1 MPPALSSAKPSTS
14 TEASTCH
21 DPRTV
26 ARDARRRFQI
36 AGVVVTNADVEPG
49 KTIARTLAD
58 AGMTVSLQLMP
69 GVDALVNS
77 YRLEPNAAGAV
88 EDLELDHFMR
98 GVSTNLTDTFF
109 ASQAAAAQMVLEGR
123 RGCIVNV
130 TSVAGVV
137 GLPGQ
142 S

>member
-36 AGVVVTNADVEPG
+36 AGVVVTNADAEPG

-58 AGMTVSLQLMP
+58 AGMTVSLQWRP
-69 GVDALVNS
+69 GVDALVSS
-77 YRLEPNAAGAV
+77 YRLERTAAPPV
-88 EDLELDHFMR
+88 EARELDQFR
-98 GVSTNLTDTFF
+98 RDVSTNLHKQLF
-109 ASQAAAAQMVLEGR
+109 AR
-123 RGCIVNV
+123 R
-130 TSVAGVV
+130 A
-137 GLPGQ
+137 P
-142 S
+142 